1 MPIQLLF
8 GDDDVAIDEALS
20 TLRSRF
26 DSADVISFDSS
37 SLAPGA
43 LTEACLTAGLFASE
57 RLVIVRGLH
66 ERVRKGSEEA
76 DVLEG
81 IVGDVP
87 PTTTLALVERGMA
100 ADHAVTTWVRAAGGE
115 IKPLNLP
122 RRNDIAAWI
131 RRRVAALDATIDPDA
146 PELLGEMIGL
156 DALALDNELRKLAT
170 YAAGERITTAM
181 IETLVGTVPQDS
193 IFTLVDAVAGG
204 DVRQALRLTHQSLA
218 NASTDPMGFALY
230 LIRMLARQMR
240 ILLRIRVAQEGG
252 RADRAISQDLRLPRY
267 HADRYFQ
274 QARRLPKERIVAAF
288 EQLAALEGALKSGK
302 AEPET
307 GLDLLVAQLSSSV
320 PEG

>member
-8 GDDDVAIDEALS
+8 GDDDVAIDEALT

-26 DSADVISFDSS
+26 DSADVISFDGA

-43 LTEACLTAGLFASE
+43 LAEACLTAGLFAAE

-66 ERVRKGSEEA
+66 ERVRKGSDEA
-76 DVLEG
+76 KVLED

-100 ADHAVTTWVRAAGGE
+100 ADHVITGWVRSASGE
-115 IKPLNLP
+115 IRTLNLP

-131 RRRVAALDATIDPDA
+131 RRRAVALGAAIDPDA
-146 PELLGEMIGL
+146 ADLLGEMIGL
-156 DALALDNELRKLAT
+156 DALALDSELRKLAT
-170 YAAGERITTAM
+170 YAAGERITTSI
-181 IETLVGTVPQDS
+181 IETLVGAVPQDS

-204 DVRQALRLTHQSLA
+204 DVRQALHLLHQSLA

-240 ILLRIRVAQEGG
+240 ILLRIRVGQESG

-267 HADRYFQ
+267 HSDRYFR
-274 QARRLPKERIVAAF
+274 QARRLSKERIVAAF

-307 GLDLLVAQLSSSV
+307 GLDLLVTDLSSTA
-320 PEG
+320 PEA